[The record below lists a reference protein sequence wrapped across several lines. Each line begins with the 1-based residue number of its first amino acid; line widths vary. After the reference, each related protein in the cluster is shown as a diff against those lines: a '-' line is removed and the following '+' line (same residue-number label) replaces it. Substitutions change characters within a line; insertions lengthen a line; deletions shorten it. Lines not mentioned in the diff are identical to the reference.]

1 MSNEKNLPTLLR
13 KGYIKPNDKLK
24 LSKSTINTI
33 SNTRGIDYIINF
45 ISDRTPSV
53 AGSNPKI
60 PAKSLGGRVIVLKS
74 DTGSGKSTVLPPF
87 LYEKLQLRTNK
98 NIAVTQPRVLTAID
112 IAEGLP
118 ENYSFLK
125 LDDNLGY
132 TTGDFKRLPLNKG
145 VIFMTVGVLL
155 RSLQESPDEDFM
167 KKYSFILIDEVHD
180 RDLNVDTSIYL
191 LKKLL
196 ETNYKNV
203 NCPMIILMS
212 ATFDPTIFMD
222 YFGCPDEN
230 FIQVIGSTFPIEKNF
245 LKFALTKAQNKKRFG
260 LPQLLLKLF
269 YLHQTK
275 ISLLY

>member
-1 MSNEKNLPTLLR
+1 MSDEKNLPTLLR

-132 TTGDFKRLPLNKG
+132 TTGDFKRIPLNKG
-145 VIFMTVGVLL
+145 VIFMTVGILL
-155 RSLQESPDEDFM
+155 RNLQESTDEDFM
-167 KKYSFILIDEVHD
+167 KKYS
-180 RDLNVDTSIYL
+180 
-191 LKKLL
+191 
-196 ETNYKNV
+196 
-203 NCPMIILMS
+203 
-212 ATFDPTIFMD
+212 
-222 YFGCPDEN
+222 
-230 FIQVIGSTFPIEKNF
+230 
-245 LKFALTKAQNKKRFG
+245 
-260 LPQLLLKLF
+260 
-269 YLHQTK
+269 
-275 ISLLY
+275 